1 MFRLFVCV
9 AALLAAQASIADDNL
24 RYLDENN
31 PWYPHTS
38 FPKLTTP
45 QWVGEEGVD
54 AVVVLAIDDMRD
66 TAMYEAYLRP
76 ILQRL
81 KQIDGRAPVSIM
93 TCNVKPDDPQL
104 QTWLDEGLSL
114 EVHTVD
120 HPCPILGGGD
130 LPKAKSTYDRCVDLL
145 NQIPGNKPV
154 AFRTPCCDSLN
165 TVSPRFFS
173 EIFNRT
179 TEQGNHLSL
188 SSSVFSMYTS
198 TDPDIP
204 QELVTD
210 ADGSEKFR
218 KYLPKGLKRNGIAQD
233 NFVNW
238 IENYPY
244 PYVINRKCWEFPC
257 MVPSDWEAQFLQ
269 QPNNPKTVEDMKTA
283 LDITVLKKGVF
294 NLVFHPHGWIKAEQV
309 IELID
314 HAVAKHG
321 KKVKFLNFRE
331 AHDRLNEN
339 LLAGQSLRRTDGGD
353 NGVRI
358 LDLNGDGFMDVVI
371 GNSEKQSTRIWNT
384 TRNQWH
390 DQSLP
395 ISRVAAA
402 EFGVL
407 YDDERLTM
415 LTRRSQNDPDGKEE
429 SPSRWNAW
437 MFIEGGWQVDERGIE
452 ISDTRHVGRRGAPHI
467 PGERFFFESLRDID
481 GDGVCEAV
489 LSGGL
494 AVGIEAKRFIRF
506 RRSGGKPLQQ
516 SEQIPDHYSTSWRDF
531 DGDGDLDILVGTA
544 LYFFESDGKGWGD
557 FRKVMLPE
565 SKVLSP
571 LSALRFDGSN
581 NGLFFHSGHLCWQN
595 EFTADLPDMIHRV
608 SIEKLLRPLRIE
620 QGAVSPLKKPDPAA
634 DPDAF
639 PLSKTPE
646 ESLSTI
652 EVAPGLKVEL
662 VAAEPLIQDPVAFE
676 WDVQGR
682 LWVVQMGG
690 YPNGAT
696 DADGNP
702 DSGGEVRVL
711 EDTDG
716 DGKYDKA
723 TTFLDGL
730 NFPTGIHRWRNGVII
745 TDAPEIVY
753 AEDTNGDLRADAVE
767 TLYRGFAEGNQQHR
781 VNGLRWG
788 LDNWLHVANG
798 DSGGMIENVSRLHP
812 DWRDEP
818 RNEGSKGG
826 DIDWFDFLSSGSQ
839 VSGPRDGVSIRGRDL
854 RIQPDYGMMDP
865 VAGQS
870 QFGRCRDNWGN
881 WFGGNNSRP
890 MWHNTLEDKYTRR
903 NPHFAAGDS
912 RREIFQPPGASPI
925 FPISRTLER
934 FNDHDRAN
942 RFTSACSAM
951 IYRDWLLGEEFAGD
965 AFVCEPV
972 HNLVSRRIVTRN
984 ETTFSAKRSAN
995 ETDREFLASS
1005 DNWFRPVMARTG
1017 PDGALWIADMYRFV
1031 IEHPE
1036 WISKDW
1042 QEKLDLQA
1050 GNGMGRIYRVIRETN
1065 AACCGAGGEPAGT
1078 SPSPSDPS
1086 KDERAWLT
1094 TAWDDAPNQALLDRL
1109 ASSNGWWRDTAQR
1122 LILHREDDTLN
1133 QPLREMAKSHSSPL
1147 ARLHA
1152 LCLTTPQLIDRQEFL
1167 ISMLQDTHPE
1177 IRRHAIRISEIWLH
1191 PRNNDRNADLRK
1203 TVLAMVDDDDPRV
1216 ALQLAYSIGRIVGN
1230 EPVDEPRSGDVLA
1243 KLLTR
1248 HRDHP
1253 QIFAAVMSSLTSNN
1267 VEDVLSEVIRLE
1279 ERSDSELVLNLVE
1292 QTAAFGRLDGVA
1304 NYLKTAV
1311 ASDDQSINSA
1321 HLNHVAS
1328 VIKSVRRHETLWRNL
1343 QKAPAWNSTVA
1354 PAIARCVAHANAI
1367 LNDAGV
1373 EVAERVSAVQFL
1385 ATVGTGQKSGS
1396 DQLAA
1401 FVSPK
1406 NPPALQ
1412 SAVLSA
1418 LITMADLRTPDRLLS
1433 QWRTLTPTSRSQVAE
1448 ALLNRTEWTPTL
1460 LAALEDGSVADR
1472 DLNATQR
1479 DRLLRNQS
1487 EVIRT
1492 RSAKIFSSPGNNARH
1507 EIVKR
1512 FEADVRSPGNVAQG
1526 RILFEK
1532 RCSACHR
1539 LQGLGKSIGADL
1551 TALRDRSTLALLT
1564 AILDPNRAVES
1575 KFLAYTVA
1583 TDSGRVF
1590 SGMLTSESGNSITLV
1605 ATDGKQHVILRKDI
1619 DNMVSSGR
1627 SLMPEGLEKDLSASD
1642 IADVIA
1648 FVQTSGAKPKELAF
1662 NKPATASMNED
1673 GTLVLPA
1680 SAASV
1685 FGPSLIVEE
1694 HFRNLG
1700 NWYSEEDHAAWTIEL
1715 PAAGDGQ
1722 TFDVEL
1728 DFACHRSAAG
1738 NQLVISASGQTLEG
1752 RVPSTDRWDRYSTWK
1767 IGTLTLPPGKTRL
1780 SVFTRGRPVTA
1791 LIDLRTIRLTPQ
1803 DAPSER

>member
-1 MFRLFVCV
+1 
-9 AALLAAQASIADDNL
+9 
-24 RYLDENN
+24 
-31 PWYPHTS
+31 
-38 FPKLTTP
+38 
-45 QWVGEEGVD
+45 
-54 AVVVLAIDDMRD
+54 
-66 TAMYEAYLRP
+66 
-76 ILQRL
+76 
-81 KQIDGRAPVSIM
+81 
-93 TCNVKPDDPQL
+93 
-104 QTWLDEGLSL
+104 
-114 EVHTVD
+114 
-120 HPCPILGGGD
+120 
-130 LPKAKSTYDRCVDLL
+130 
-145 NQIPGNKPV
+145 
-154 AFRTPCCDSLN
+154 
-165 TVSPRFFS
+165 
-173 EIFNRT
+173 
-179 TEQGNHLSL
+179 
-188 SSSVFSMYTS
+188 
-198 TDPDIP
+198 
-204 QELVTD
+204 
-210 ADGSEKFR
+210 
-218 KYLPKGLKRNGIAQD
+218 
-233 NFVNW
+233 
-238 IENYPY
+238 
-244 PYVINRKCWEFPC
+244 
-257 MVPSDWEAQFLQ
+257 
-269 QPNNPKTVEDMKTA
+269 
-283 LDITVLKKGVF
+283 
-294 NLVFHPHGWIKAEQV
+294 
-309 IELID
+309 
-314 HAVAKHG
+314 
-321 KKVKFLNFRE
+321 
-331 AHDRLNEN
+331 
-339 LLAGQSLRRTDGGD
+339 
-353 NGVRI
+353 
-358 LDLNGDGFMDVVI
+358 
-371 GNSEKQSTRIWNT
+371 
-384 TRNQWH
+384 
-390 DQSLP
+390 
-395 ISRVAAA
+395 
-402 EFGVL
+402 
-407 YDDERLTM
+407 
-415 LTRRSQNDPDGKEE
+415 
-429 SPSRWNAW
+429 
-437 MFIEGGWQVDERGIE
+437 
-452 ISDTRHVGRRGAPHI
+452 
-467 PGERFFFESLRDID
+467 
-481 GDGVCEAV
+481 
-489 LSGGL
+489 
-494 AVGIEAKRFIRF
+494 
-506 RRSGGKPLQQ
+506 
-516 SEQIPDHYSTSWRDF
+516 
-531 DGDGDLDILVGTA
+531 
-544 LYFFESDGKGWGD
+544 
-557 FRKVMLPE
+557 
-565 SKVLSP
+565 
-571 LSALRFDGSN
+571 
-581 NGLFFHSGHLCWQN
+581 
-595 EFTADLPDMIHRV
+595 
-608 SIEKLLRPLRIE
+608 
-620 QGAVSPLKKPDPAA
+620 
-634 DPDAF
+634 
-639 PLSKTPE
+639 
-646 ESLSTI
+646 
-652 EVAPGLKVEL
+652 
-662 VAAEPLIQDPVAFE
+662 
-676 WDVQGR
+676 
-682 LWVVQMGG
+682 
-690 YPNGAT
+690 
-696 DADGNP
+696 
-702 DSGGEVRVL
+702 
-711 EDTDG
+711 
-716 DGKYDKA
+716 
-723 TTFLDGL
+723 
-730 NFPTGIHRWRNGVII
+730 
-745 TDAPEIVY
+745 
-753 AEDTNGDLRADAVE
+753 
-767 TLYRGFAEGNQQHR
+767 
-781 VNGLRWG
+781 
-788 LDNWLHVANG
+788 
-798 DSGGMIENVSRLHP
+798 
-812 DWRDEP
+812 
-818 RNEGSKGG
+818 
-826 DIDWFDFLSSGSQ
+826 
-839 VSGPRDGVSIRGRDL
+839 
-854 RIQPDYGMMDP
+854 
-865 VAGQS
+865 
-870 QFGRCRDNWGN
+870 
-881 WFGGNNSRP
+881 
-890 MWHNTLEDKYTRR
+890 
-903 NPHFAAGDS
+903 
-912 RREIFQPPGASPI
+912 
-925 FPISRTLER
+925 
-934 FNDHDRAN
+934 
-942 RFTSACSAM
+942 
-951 IYRDWLLGEEFAGD
+951 
-965 AFVCEPV
+965 
-972 HNLVSRRIVTRN
+972 
-984 ETTFSAKRSAN
+984 
-995 ETDREFLASS
+995 
-1005 DNWFRPVMARTG
+1005 
-1017 PDGALWIADMYRFV
+1017 
-1031 IEHPE
+1031 
-1036 WISKDW
+1036 
-1042 QEKLDLQA
+1042 
-1050 GNGMGRIYRVIRETN
+1050 
-1065 AACCGAGGEPAGT
+1065 
-1078 SPSPSDPS
+1078 
-1086 KDERAWLT
+1086 
-1094 TAWDDAPNQALLDRL
+1094 
-1109 ASSNGWWRDTAQR
+1109 
-1122 LILHREDDTLN
+1122 
-1133 QPLREMAKSHSSPL
+1133 MAKSHSSPL

-1311 ASDDQSINSA
+1311 ASDGQSINSA

-1343 QKAPAWNSTVA
+1343 QKASAWNSTVT

-1418 LITMADLRTPDRLLS
+1418 LITMADRGTPDRLLS
-1433 QWRTLTPTSRSQVAE
+1433 QWRTLTPSSRSQVAE

-1507 EIVKR
+1507 EIVKQ

-1662 NKPATASMNED
+1662 NKPATASLNED

-1791 LIDLRTIRLTPQ
+1791 LIDLRTIRLTLQ